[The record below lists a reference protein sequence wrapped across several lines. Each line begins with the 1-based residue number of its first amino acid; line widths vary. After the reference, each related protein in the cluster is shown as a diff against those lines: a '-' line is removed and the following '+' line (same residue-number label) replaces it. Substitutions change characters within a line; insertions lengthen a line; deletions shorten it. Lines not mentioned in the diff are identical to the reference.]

1 MTYEEMSV
9 ALQPEVVLSPEIIE
23 KLKKYA
29 ALLKEWNEKFNLTAI
44 TEEPQVVE
52 KHFYDCLIP
61 CKYIQ
66 VAGKKVADLG
76 TGAGF
81 PGLVWAIVYPTSKVD
96 LVEATG
102 KKCTF
107 LKAVSDACGLNNVT
121 IINKRCEEMHDRGK
135 YDIVTARALAPMATL
150 LEMSAALVKTGG
162 TLLAMKGSHG
172 EEEFSKTGKEA
183 DKLGL
188 KLQAV
193 KKEALPLNE
202 GERQNFF
209 FLKEKQTPSCYPR
222 PWATI
227 LKKPL
232 L

>member
-1 MTYEEMSV
+1 MTYEEMV
-9 ALQPEVVLSPEIIE
+9 AVLKPEVVLSEAMVE
-23 KLKKYA
+23 QLKKYA

-44 TEEPQVVE
+44 TEESQVVE

-61 CKYIQ
+61 AKTLKIS
-66 VAGKKVADLG
+66 GKTLADLG

-81 PGLVWAIVYPTSKVD
+81 PGLVWAIAFPDCKVT

-107 LKAVSDACGLNNVT
+107 LNEVIKDCGLNNAIV
-121 IINKRCEEMHDRGK
+121 INKRCEEMKEREAF
-135 YDIVTARALAPMATL
+135 DIVTARALAPMGIL
-150 LEMSAALVKTGG
+150 LEISAPLVKVGG
-162 TLLAMKGSHG
+162 TFLAMKGSKG
-172 EEEFSKTGKEA
+172 EEEFNKTGSEVK
-183 DKLGL
+183 KLGL
-188 KLQAV
+188 VLKEV
-193 KKEALPLNE
+193 KKEDLPGGE
-202 GERQNFF
+202 GSRQNFF
-209 FLKEKQTPSCYPR
+209 FVKENKTQNCYPR